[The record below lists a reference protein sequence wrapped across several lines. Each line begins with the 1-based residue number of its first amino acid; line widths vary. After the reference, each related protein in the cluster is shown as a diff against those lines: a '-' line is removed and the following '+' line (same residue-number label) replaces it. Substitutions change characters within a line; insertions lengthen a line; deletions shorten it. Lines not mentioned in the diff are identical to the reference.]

1 MGPRVVIVGILRVS
15 RFYSVAAPRQYRIG
29 MRVVAAPSRQGR
41 CRPHPSQTPPCGF
54 PAVGSSG
61 DSPRPRVSDPGT
73 QQRMPRQQLLVA
85 RPREGLATCAPVE
98 PMPPDAPGALKEL
111 IQTVVV

>member
-1 MGPRVVIVGILRVS
+1 PGGGGGS
-15 RFYSVAAPRQYRIG
+15 AATERSPI
-29 MRVVAAPSRQGR
+29 AAPSRPGR

-54 PAVGSSG
+54 PAVGFSG

-73 QQRMPRQQLLVA
+73 QQRMPPQQLLVA

-111 IQTVVV
+111 IQTVVVRRATVVLVVAP